1 MIKINLLADREKQER
16 ASEEKLG
23 IIMRAGLS
31 VIFGLILLSAMMFS
45 IQTILA
51 IELKSA
57 QEESQTHSA
66 KSIQDIESAENI
78 LKDANQISQKV
89 IATSKAVPYWSKI
102 LRRLSDDCP
111 DGLKILTIHAEKEHV
126 KISGFAKT
134 REAFLVFQNKLGESG
149 FKNLA
154 SPVSNLVSPENLNFT
169 VEFDIDKNYLSQP

>member
-31 VIFGLILLSAMMFS
+31 VTFGLILLSAMMFS

-57 QEESQTHSA
+57 QGESQIHST
-66 KSIQDIESAENI
+66 KSVQDIEAAENI
-78 LKDANQISQKV
+78 LKDANKISQKV
-89 IATSKAVPYWSKI
+89 IQTSQSVPYWSKI
-102 LRRLSDDCP
+102 LRRLSDNCP
-111 DGLKILTIHAEKEHV
+111 DGLKILMIHAEKEHV

-134 REAFLVFQNKLGESG
+134 REAFLAFQNKLGEPG
-149 FKNLA
+149 FKNLI
-154 SPVSNLVSPENLNFT
+154 SPVSNLVSPENLSFT
-169 VEFDIDKNYLSQP
+169 VEFDVDKNYLSQP